1 MMKNKSYFEYWLLEW
16 LDYKHAIVKNSTYM
30 KYRNSINKHII
41 PKLGSFDIKI
51 LDNNLVQKFINQKLS
66 AEKCSLSPKSVR
78 ELVNII
84 KNTLAYAENYGF
96 QSKCKCELLIV
107 RNSFKPIRVLN
118 KNEEKA
124 LLNTLESD
132 TDIFKLGILIS
143 LLTGVRIGELCA
155 LRWEDVDFKECVIT
169 VNRTMQ
175 RVQVE
180 GKDNKTEII
189 ITTPKTNA
197 SIRQIP
203 IPKMLVDYIIG
214 FKSSNDQY
222 ILTNKNGNYIEPR
235 VMQYKFKKYIQIAG
249 ISDANFH
256 ALRHTFATRCIEAGV
271 DVKVLSEVL
280 GHSKVNITLDR
291 YVHNSIDYK
300 KDNIERFND
309 YILSFSQS

>member
-1 MMKNKSYFEYWLLEW
+1 MKNKSCFEYWLLEW

-41 PKLGSFDIKI
+41 PKLGSFEIKT
-51 LDNNLVQKFINQKLS
+51 LDNNIVQKFINQKLS
-66 AEKCSLSPKSVR
+66 AEKCSLSPKSVK

>member
-1 MMKNKSYFEYWLLEW
+1 MKNKSCFEYWLLEW

-30 KYRNSINKHII
+30 KYKNSINKHII
-41 PKLGSFDIKI
+41 PNLGSFDIKI
-51 LDNNLVQKFINQKLS
+51 LDNNIVQKFINQKLS

-124 LLNTLESD
+124 HLNTLESD

-189 ITTPKTNA
+189 ITTPKTNT

-235 VMQYKFKKYIQIAG
+235 VMQYKFKKYLQIAG

-280 GHSKVNITLDR
+280 GHSNVNITLDR

>member
-1 MMKNKSYFEYWLLEW
+1 MKNKSCFEYWLLGW

-51 LDNNLVQKFINQKLS
+51 LDNNIVQRFINQKLS

-96 QSKCKCELLIV
+96 QSKCKYELLIV

-132 TDIFKLGILIS
+132 INIFKLGILIS

-155 LRWEDVDFKECVIT
+155 LRWEDIDFKECLIT

-249 ISDANFH
+249 MSDANFH

-280 GHSKVNITLDR
+280 GHSNVNITLDR

>member
-1 MMKNKSYFEYWLLEW
+1 MKNKSCFEYWLLEW

-30 KYRNSINKHII
+30 KYKNSINKHII

-51 LDNNLVQKFINQKLS
+51 LDNNIVQKFINQKLS

-84 KNTLAYAENYGF
+84 KNTLSYAENYGF

-169 VNRTMQ
+169 VNYTMQ

-189 ITTPKTNA
+189 ITIPKTNT

-203 IPKMLVDYIIG
+203 IPKMLVDYIIS

-235 VMQYKFKKYIQIAG
+235 VMQYKFKKYLQVAG

-280 GHSKVNITLDR
+280 GHSNVNITLDR

-300 KDNIERFND
+300 KDNIERFNN

>member
-1 MMKNKSYFEYWLLEW
+1 MKNKSCFEYWLLGW

-51 LDNNLVQKFINQKLS
+51 LDNNIVQRFINQKLS

-132 TDIFKLGILIS
+132 INIFKLGILIS

-155 LRWEDVDFKECVIT
+155 LRWEDIDFKECLIT

-280 GHSKVNITLDR
+280 GHSNANITLDR

>member
-1 MMKNKSYFEYWLLEW
+1 MKNKSCFEYWLLEW

-41 PKLGSFDIKI
+41 PKLGSFDIKT
-51 LDNNLVQKFINQKLS
+51 LDNNIVQKFINQKLS
-66 AEKCSLSPKSVR
+66 AEKCSLSPKSVK
-78 ELVNII
+78 ELVNIM

>member
-1 MMKNKSYFEYWLLEW
+1 MMKNKSGFEYWLLGW

-51 LDNNLVQKFINQKLS
+51 LDNNIVQRFINQKLS

-96 QSKCKCELLIV
+96 QSKCKYELLIV

-132 TDIFKLGILIS
+132 INIFKLGILIS

-155 LRWEDVDFKECVIT
+155 LRWEDIDFKECLIT

-280 GHSKVNITLDR
+280 GHSNVNITLDR

>member
-1 MMKNKSYFEYWLLEW
+1 MMKNKSCFEYWLLEW
-16 LDYKHAIVKNSTYM
+16 LDYKHTIVKNSTYM

-51 LDNNLVQKFINQKLS
+51 LDNNIVQKFINQKIS

-96 QSKCKCELLIV
+96 HSKCKCELLVV

-124 LLNTLESD
+124 LLNTLESN

-155 LRWEDVDFKECVIT
+155 LRWEDIDFKECVIT

-280 GHSKVNITLDR
+280 GHSNVNITLDR

-300 KDNIERFND
+300 KDNIERFNN
-309 YILSFSQS
+309 YILSLS

>member
-1 MMKNKSYFEYWLLEW
+1 MKNKSCFEYWLLEW

-30 KYRNSINKHII
+30 KYKNSINKHII
-41 PKLGSFDIKI
+41 PNLGSFDIKI
-51 LDNNLVQKFINQKLS
+51 LDNNIVQKFINQKLS

-189 ITTPKTNA
+189 ITTPKTNT

-235 VMQYKFKKYIQIAG
+235 VMQYKFKKYLQVAG

-280 GHSKVNITLDR
+280 GHSNVNITLDR

>member
-1 MMKNKSYFEYWLLEW
+1 MMKNKSCFEYWLLEW

-30 KYRNSINKHII
+30 KYKNSINKHII

-51 LDNNLVQKFINQKLS
+51 LDNNIVQKFINQKLS

-84 KNTLAYAENYGF
+84 KNTLSYAENYGF

-169 VNRTMQ
+169 VNYTMQ

-189 ITTPKTNA
+189 ITTPKTNT

-203 IPKMLVDYIIG
+203 IPKMLVDYIIS

-235 VMQYKFKKYIQIAG
+235 VMQYKFKKYLQVAG

-280 GHSKVNITLDR
+280 GHSNVNITLDR

-300 KDNIERFND
+300 KDNIERFNN

>member
-1 MMKNKSYFEYWLLEW
+1 MKNKSCFEYWLLEW

-30 KYRNSINKHII
+30 KYKNSINKHII
-41 PKLGSFDIKI
+41 PNLGSFDIKI
-51 LDNNLVQKFINQKLS
+51 LDNNIVQKFINQKLS

-175 RVQVE
+175 RVQIE
-180 GKDNKTEII
+180 GKNNKTEII
-189 ITTPKTNA
+189 ITTPKTNT
-197 SIRQIP
+197 SFRQIP

-235 VMQYKFKKYIQIAG
+235 VMQYKFKKYLQVAG

-280 GHSKVNITLDR
+280 GHSNVNITLDR

-300 KDNIERFND
+300 KDNIERFNN

>member
-1 MMKNKSYFEYWLLEW
+1 MMKNKSCFEYWLLGW

-51 LDNNLVQKFINQKLS
+51 LDNNIVQRFINQKLS

-96 QSKCKCELLIV
+96 QSKCKYELLIV

-132 TDIFKLGILIS
+132 INIFKFGILIS

-155 LRWEDVDFKECVIT
+155 LRWEDIDFKECLIT

-280 GHSKVNITLDR
+280 GHSNVNITLDR

>member
-1 MMKNKSYFEYWLLEW
+1 MKNKSYFEYWLLEW

-84 KNTLAYAENYGF
+84 KNTLAYAGNYGF

-203 IPKMLVDYIIG
+203 IPKMLVDYVIG

>member
-1 MMKNKSYFEYWLLEW
+1 MKNKSCFEYWLLGW
-16 LDYKHAIVKNSTYM
+16 LDYKHAIVKNSTYV

-51 LDNNLVQKFINQKLS
+51 LDNNIVQRFINQKLS

-96 QSKCKCELLIV
+96 QSKCKYELLIV

-132 TDIFKLGILIS
+132 INIFKFGILIS

-155 LRWEDVDFKECVIT
+155 LRWEDIDFKECLIT

-280 GHSKVNITLDR
+280 GHSNVNITLDR

>member
-1 MMKNKSYFEYWLLEW
+1 MKNKSCFEYWLLEW

-30 KYRNSINKHII
+30 KYKNSINKHII
-41 PKLGSFDIKI
+41 PNLGSFDIKI
-51 LDNNLVQKFINQKLS
+51 LDNNIVQKFINQKLS

-124 LLNTLESD
+124 LLNTLESN

-143 LLTGVRIGELCA
+143 LLTGVKIGELCA

-189 ITTPKTNA
+189 ITTPKTNT

-235 VMQYKFKKYIQIAG
+235 VMQYKFKKYLQVAG

-280 GHSKVNITLDR
+280 GHSNVNITLDR

-300 KDNIERFND
+300 KDNIERFNN
-309 YILSFSQS
+309 YILSFS

>member
-1 MMKNKSYFEYWLLEW
+1 MKNKSCFEYWLLEW

-30 KYRNSINKHII
+30 KYKNSINKHII
-41 PKLGSFDIKI
+41 PNLGSFDIKI
-51 LDNNLVQKFINQKLS
+51 LDNNIVQKFINQKLS

-84 KNTLAYAENYGF
+84 KNTLTYAENYGF

-155 LRWEDVDFKECVIT
+155 LRWEDVDFKECVIS

-189 ITTPKTNA
+189 ITTPKTNT

-203 IPKMLVDYIIG
+203 IPNMLVDYIIG

-235 VMQYKFKKYIQIAG
+235 VMQYKFKKYLQVAG

-280 GHSKVNITLDR
+280 GHSNVNITLDR

>member
-1 MMKNKSYFEYWLLEW
+1 MMKNKSCFEYWLLGW

-51 LDNNLVQKFINQKLS
+51 LDNNIVQRFINQKLS

-96 QSKCKCELLIV
+96 QSKCKYELLIV

-132 TDIFKLGILIS
+132 INIFKLGILIS

-155 LRWEDVDFKECVIT
+155 LRWEDIDFKECLIT

-280 GHSKVNITLDR
+280 GHSNVNITLDR

>member
-1 MMKNKSYFEYWLLEW
+1 MKNKSCFEYWLLEW
-16 LDYKHAIVKNSTYM
+16 LNYKHAIVKNSTYM
-30 KYRNSINKHII
+30 KYKNSINKHII
-41 PKLGSFDIKI
+41 PNLGSFDIKI
-51 LDNNLVQKFINQKLS
+51 LDNNIVQKFINQKLS

-189 ITTPKTNA
+189 ITTPKTNT

-214 FKSSNDQY
+214 FKSSNNQY

-235 VMQYKFKKYIQIAG
+235 VMQYKFKKYLQVAG

-280 GHSKVNITLDR
+280 GHSNVNITLDR

>member
-1 MMKNKSYFEYWLLEW
+1 MMKNKSCFVYWLLGW

-51 LDNNLVQKFINQKLS
+51 LDNNIVQRFINQKLS

-132 TDIFKLGILIS
+132 INIFKLGILIS

-155 LRWEDVDFKECVIT
+155 LRWEDIDFKECLIT

-280 GHSKVNITLDR
+280 GHSNVNITLDR

>member
-1 MMKNKSYFEYWLLEW
+1 MKNKSCFEYWLLEW

-30 KYRNSINKHII
+30 KYKNSINKHII
-41 PKLGSFDIKI
+41 PNLGSFDIKI
-51 LDNNLVQKFINQKLS
+51 LDNNIVQKFINQKLS

-189 ITTPKTNA
+189 ITTPKTNT

-222 ILTNKNGNYIEPR
+222 ILINKNGNYIEPR
-235 VMQYKFKKYIQIAG
+235 VMQYKFKKYLQVAG

-280 GHSKVNITLDR
+280 GHSNVNITLDR

>member
-1 MMKNKSYFEYWLLEW
+1 MMKNKSCFEYWLLGW

-51 LDNNLVQKFINQKLS
+51 LDNNIVRRFINQKLS

-132 TDIFKLGILIS
+132 INIFKLGILIS

-155 LRWEDVDFKECVIT
+155 LRWEDIDFKECLIT

-280 GHSKVNITLDR
+280 GHSNVNITLDR

>member
-1 MMKNKSYFEYWLLEW
+1 MKNKSCFEYWLLEW

-41 PKLGSFDIKI
+41 PKLGSFDIKT
-51 LDNNLVQKFINQKLS
+51 LDNNIVQKFINQKLS
-66 AEKCSLSPKSVR
+66 AEKCSLSPKSVK

>member
-1 MMKNKSYFEYWLLEW
+1 MKNKSCFEYWLLEW

-30 KYRNSINKHII
+30 KYKNSINKHII
-41 PKLGSFDIKI
+41 PNLGSFDIKI
-51 LDNNLVQKFINQKLS
+51 LDNNIVQKFINQKLS

-189 ITTPKTNA
+189 ITTPKTNT

-235 VMQYKFKKYIQIAG
+235 VMQYKFKKYLQVAG

-280 GHSKVNITLDR
+280 GHSNVNITLDR

-300 KDNIERFND
+300 KDNIERFNN

>member
-1 MMKNKSYFEYWLLEW
+1 MMKNKSCFEYWLLGW

-51 LDNNLVQKFINQKLS
+51 LDNNIVQRFINQKLS

-132 TDIFKLGILIS
+132 INIFKLGILIS

-155 LRWEDVDFKECVIT
+155 LRWEDIDFKECLIT

-280 GHSKVNITLDR
+280 GHSNVNITLDR

>member
-1 MMKNKSYFEYWLLEW
+1 MKNERCFEYWLLEW

-41 PKLGSFDIKI
+41 PNLGLFNIED
-51 LDNNLVQKFINQKLS
+51 LDNDVIQKFINQKLS
-66 AEKCSLSPKSVR
+66 AEKYRLSPKSVR
-78 ELVNII
+78 ELVSII
-84 KNTLAYAENYGF
+84 KNTLTYAENYGL

-107 RNSFKPIRVLN
+107 RNNYKPIRVLN
-118 KNEEKA
+118 KNEEKL
-124 LLNTLESD
+124 LLNTLENNI
-132 TDIFKLGILIS
+132 DIFKLGVLIS

-155 LRWEDVDFKECVIT
+155 LRWGDIDFKECVIT

-180 GKDNKTEII
+180 GKFNKTEII

-203 IPKMLVDYIIG
+203 IPKILIDYITD
-214 FKSSNDQY
+214 FKSSKDQY
-222 ILTNKNGNYIEPR
+222 ILTNDKGNFIEPR
-235 VMQYKFKKYIQIAG
+235 VMQYRFKKYIQTTG

-256 ALRHTFATRCIEAGV
+256 ALRHTYATRCIEAGV
-271 DVKVLSEVL
+271 DVKVLSEIL
-280 GHSKVNITLDR
+280 GHSSVNITLDR

-300 KDNIERFND
+300 KDNIERLNK
-309 YILSFSQS
+309 YIQSFSQS

>member
-1 MMKNKSYFEYWLLEW
+1 MMKNKSCFEYWLLEW

-30 KYRNSINKHII
+30 KYKNSINKHII
-41 PKLGSFDIKI
+41 PNLGSFDIKI
-51 LDNNLVQKFINQKLS
+51 LDNNIVQKFINQKLS

-124 LLNTLESD
+124 HLNTLESD

-189 ITTPKTNA
+189 ITTPKTNT

-235 VMQYKFKKYIQIAG
+235 VMQYKFKKYLQIAG

-280 GHSKVNITLDR
+280 GHSNVNITLDR

>member
-1 MMKNKSYFEYWLLEW
+1 
-16 LDYKHAIVKNSTYM
+16 M

-41 PKLGSFDIKI
+41 PKLGSFDIKT
-51 LDNNLVQKFINQKLS
+51 LDNNIVQKFINQKLS
-66 AEKCSLSPKSVR
+66 AEKCSLSPKSVK

>member
-1 MMKNKSYFEYWLLEW
+1 MKNKSCFEYWLLGW

-51 LDNNLVQKFINQKLS
+51 LDNNIVQRFINQKLS

-96 QSKCKCELLIV
+96 QSKCKYELLIV

-132 TDIFKLGILIS
+132 INIFKLGILIS

-155 LRWEDVDFKECVIT
+155 LRWEDIDFKECLIT

-280 GHSKVNITLDR
+280 GHSNVNITLDR

>member
-1 MMKNKSYFEYWLLEW
+1 MMKKKNCFKYWLIEW
-16 LDYKHAIVKNSTYM
+16 LEYKRAVVKDSTYM

-41 PKLGSFDIKI
+41 PELGLFDIEV
-51 LDNNLVQKFINQKLS
+51 LDNNLVQEFINQKLS
-66 AEKCSLSPKSVR
+66 SEKYRLSPKSIR
-78 ELVNII
+78 ELISII

-107 RNSFKPIRVLN
+107 RNNYKPIRVLN
-118 KNEEKA
+118 KSEEKL
-124 LLNTLESD
+124 LLNILENN
-132 TDIFKLGILIS
+132 TDIYKFGVLIS

-155 LRWEDVDFKECVIT
+155 LKWSDIDFKENVINI
-169 VNRTMQ
+169 NRTMQ

-180 GKDNKTEII
+180 GKDTKTEIV

-197 SIRQIP
+197 SIREIP
-203 IPKMLVDYIIG
+203 IPKILVSYIVD
-214 FKSSNDQY
+214 FKLSNGQY
-222 ILTNKNGNYIEPR
+222 VLTNKKGDCIEPR
-235 VMQYKFKKYIQIAG
+235 VMQYRFKKYIAEAG

-271 DVKVLSEVL
+271 DVKVLSEIL
-280 GHSKVNITLDR
+280 GHSSVNITLDR

-309 YILSFSQS
+309 

>member
-1 MMKNKSYFEYWLLEW
+1 MKNKSCFEYWLLGW

-51 LDNNLVQKFINQKLS
+51 LDNNIVQRFINQKLS

-84 KNTLAYAENYGF
+84 KNTLAYAENYDF

-132 TDIFKLGILIS
+132 INIFKLGILIS

-155 LRWEDVDFKECVIT
+155 LRWEDIDFKECLIT

-280 GHSKVNITLDR
+280 GHSNVNITLDR

>member
-1 MMKNKSYFEYWLLEW
+1 MMKNKSCFEYWLLGW

-51 LDNNLVQKFINQKLS
+51 LDNNIVQRFINQKLS

-84 KNTLAYAENYGF
+84 KNTLAYAENYDF

-132 TDIFKLGILIS
+132 INIFKLGILIS

-155 LRWEDVDFKECVIT
+155 LRWEDIDFKECLIT

-280 GHSKVNITLDR
+280 GHSNVNITLDR

>member
-1 MMKNKSYFEYWLLEW
+1 MKNKSCFEYWLLGW

-51 LDNNLVQKFINQKLS
+51 FDNNIVQRFINQKLS

-132 TDIFKLGILIS
+132 INIFKLGILIS

-155 LRWEDVDFKECVIT
+155 LRWEDIDFKECLIT

-280 GHSKVNITLDR
+280 GHSNVNITLDR

>member
-1 MMKNKSYFEYWLLEW
+1 MKNKSCFEYWLLGW

-51 LDNNLVQKFINQKLS
+51 LDNNIVQRFINQKLS

-132 TDIFKLGILIS
+132 INIFKLGILIS

-155 LRWEDVDFKECVIT
+155 LRWEDIDFKECLIT

-280 GHSKVNITLDR
+280 GHSNVNITLDR

>member
-1 MMKNKSYFEYWLLEW
+1 MKNKSCFEYWLLGW

-51 LDNNLVQKFINQKLS
+51 LDNNIVQRFINQKLS

-96 QSKCKCELLIV
+96 QSKCKYELLIV

-132 TDIFKLGILIS
+132 INIFKFGILIS

-155 LRWEDVDFKECVIT
+155 LRWEDIDFKECLIT

-280 GHSKVNITLDR
+280 GHSNVNITLDR